1 MENNKQNLDFIKS
14 MIQDIID
21 NIDNKLVEFLKP
33 LYFNPNL
40 QSWSVPI
47 DGEYLLSFRDQIT
60 QTDEYINLKHQC
72 KKRNLDLGLSEDL
85 KY

>member
-33 LYFNPNL
+33 LYFNPNF

-47 DGEYLLSFRDQIT
+47 DSEYFSSSNPAERAIFLF
-60 QTDEYINLKHQC
+60 LK
-72 KKRNLDLGLSEDL
+72 L
-85 KY
+85 KGSY